1 MEQLIL
7 SPNAYERFL
16 GGAQTTII
24 LLLLAFALGV
34 VLSVVVG
41 VLRLSTNVVVRGAAL
56 VFVELAR
63 GISTV
68 ILVFLMAIALPI
80 FLGMDQGNLIALGAL
95 ALGINMGGYGAEI
108 IRGAILSVPK
118 GQTEASIALNLSEY
132 QRLRHIVLPQAMRV
146 ILPPMGNLTIEIL
159 KGTAIISTIGVADLT
174 YQISLINTSQ
184 AASSFTGERVPYLMI
199 ALNALVMYFVLAQL
213 IAFLFRMAERY
224 IEGRYE
230 GKGGRAPTGSGG
242 AKAEATA

>member
-1 MEQLIL
+1 MGQLIL
-7 SPNAYERFL
+7 SPNAYQRFL
-16 GGAQTTII
+16 DGAQTTVI
-24 LLLLAFALGV
+24 LLLVAFVIGI

-41 VLRLSTNVVVRGAAL
+41 VLRLSNNIVLRGASL

-63 GISTV
+63 GISSV
-68 ILVFLMAIALPI
+68 ILIFLMAIALPI
-80 FLGMDQGNLIALGAL
+80 FLGVDQGNLIALGAI

-159 KGTAIISTIGVADLT
+159 KGTAIIFTIGVADLASK
-174 YQISLINTSQ
+174 IGLINTSQ
-184 AASSFTGERVPYLMI
+184 TSGASGDRVPYLFI
-199 ALNALVMYFVLAQL
+199 ALNALVIYFILAQI

-224 IEGRYE
+224 VEGRYE
-230 GKGGRAPTGSGG
+230 GRGGKAPTGSGG
-242 AKAEATA
+242 AKAEASA